1 MSTFRLTLWQ
11 PTPIPATLCRPCP
24 MKRRSSLPTGASG
37 AATGCLY
44 GYGAT
49 GEDGGHWVDEGYWEY
64 EYTGYSASISGEM
77 SLMPDDIV
85 PTASGKTMKSG
96 YGVKT
101 EVRATL
107 STDAPTSHITYPQ
120 TAFSVFLS
128 SSIRPICGF
137 CSVPAA
143 KVQNS
148 SSSPTSF
155 PPMTGQCISHRC
167 GSPMPPTTPSI
178 HRCGMHGLLT
188 ACYPST

>member
-1 MSTFRLTLWQ
+1 MAYSLHTPDHNHYSICQRAYTAQDTFVAKIVDLNEH
-11 PTPIPATLCRPCP
+11 IPPDPVATDTNPGYSVPPLP

-49 GEDGGHWVDEGYWEY
+49 TVKMAVTVDEGYWEY

-101 EVRATL
+101 ESAGNAVHRLPDQPHYL
-107 STDAPTSHITYPQ
+107 SPNLLFRIT
-120 TAFSVFLS
+120 
-128 SSIRPICGF
+128 
-137 CSVPAA
+137 
-143 KVQNS
+143 
-148 SSSPTSF
+148 
-155 PPMTGQCISHRC
+155 
-167 GSPMPPTTPSI
+167 
-178 HRCGMHGLLT
+178 
-188 ACYPST
+188 

>member
-1 MSTFRLTLWQ
+1 MNTFRLTLS
-11 PTPIPATLCRPCP
+11 ATDTNPGYSVP
-24 MKRRSSLPTGASG
+24 PLPSETQKLTANWASG

-49 GEDGGHWVDEGYWEY
+49 TVKMAGTVDEGYWEY

-107 STDAPTSHITYPQ
+107 STDAPTSHITYPKLP
-120 TAFSVFLS
+120 FPYFLS

-148 SSSPTSF
+148 SLSPTSF

-178 HRCGMHGLLT
+178 HRCGIPGLLT
-188 ACYPST
+188 VCYPST